1 MRVRISFNNKLNSV
15 TNMGKYNSK
24 KESVKPTVK
33 NFMNEDAFLLKPK
46 EELVSTVLTT
56 FLQNSYYEREG
67 EIVKRITD
75 LVDKVDPLFVAKL
88 AIYVRNEGNLRSVS
102 HLVSALL
109 AKYVGGT
116 DWGKRFYNRIVVRA
130 DDMSE
135 IVSAYA
141 NLNGMGL
148 NDLKKIPNSIKKGF
162 KEALERLDAY
172 QIDKYK
178 MQNREVSLID
188 LVRLFHPK
196 GNQKNAEAYKRLV
209 NGESLADLYES
220 KVLEKEMTKAGQ
232 VTKDAT
238 QEEKDEAKRE
248 AITAVLDNVKGMP
261 VMNLL
266 RNLRNILLYAPD
278 KVNDACEQLTIEKK
292 ILNSRLLPFRF
303 ATAYAEIE
311 KIRYDDTK
319 AKPTSSIVFE
329 SEESKQQV
337 TESRFNELKKNL
349 LDAIEGAIEIAC
361 QNIPV
366 LDGNCAILVDD
377 SGSCRGDRGGSSR
390 VSAFT
395 STTTAMIG
403 HLFGSMMAW
412 RQHDVY
418 VGLFGDRLIQVPFDR
433 NKRLLDFNKQSYEM
447 GAKCGGATEKGIY
460 TFLETVVKEKKKI
473 DNIIVFSDCQIGR
486 GGAFTPWY
494 GTDFNDRS
502 QHFHELFKEFR
513 KINPKAN
520 FIVVNLRQSGGTSV
534 FDKSQR
540 ILNIAGW
547 SEKIFDIIKTQTV
560 GWDEIIKRIESIEI

>member
-1 MRVRISFNNKLNSV
+1 
-15 TNMGKYNSK
+15 MGKYNSK
-24 KESVKPTVK
+24 KESVKPTEVNYMGEMSFK
-33 NFMNEDAFLLKPK
+33 LADK
-46 EELVSTVLTT
+46 ELLVSTVMTT
-56 FLQNSYYEREG
+56 FLQNSYYERED

-75 LVDKVDPLFVAKL
+75 LVDKVDPLFSAKL
-88 AIYVRNEGNLRSVS
+88 AIYARNEGNLRSVT

-109 AKYVGGT
+109 AKYVSGT
-116 DWGKRFYNRIVVRA
+116 DWGKRFYNRIVVRP

-141 NLNGMGL
+141 ILNGMGL

-209 NGESLADLYES
+209 NGESLADLYET

-232 VTKDAT
+232 TTKDAT

-266 RNLRNILLYAPD
+266 RNLRNILLYVPD

-311 KIRYDDTK
+311 KVMYADTK
-319 AKPTSSIVFE
+319 TKPTSSIVFE
-329 SEESKQQV
+329 SEETKQQV
-337 TESRFNELKKNL
+337 NESSFNELKQNL
-349 LDAIEGAIEIAC
+349 LDAIEGAIEISC
-361 QNIPV
+361 QNIPE
-366 LDGNCAILVDD
+366 LEGNVALLIDD
-377 SGSCRGDRGGSSR
+377 SGSMRCDYYGGHSR
-390 VSAFT
+390 VSAFSKT
-395 STTTAMIG
+395 NSSMIA
-403 HLFGSMMAW
+403 HLFASMMAW

-418 VGLFGDRLIQVPFDR
+418 VGLFGNRLIQVPY
-433 NKRLLDFNKQSYEM
+433 KRDIKLLDFNKESYNI
-447 GAKCGGATEKGIY
+447 GARCGGATENGIY

-486 GGAFTPWY
+486 GGYFTEWY
-494 GTDFNDRS
+494 GTSSDKRS
-502 QHFHELFKEFR
+502 KHFHELFKEFR
-513 KINPKAN
+513 KVNPNAN

-547 SEKIFDIIKTQTV
+547 SDKIFDTIKTQCR
-560 GWDEIIKRIESIEI
+560 GWDSIISEIESIVI

>member
-1 MRVRISFNNKLNSV
+1 MAKFNE
-15 TNMGKYNSK
+15 K
-24 KESVKPTVK
+24 KTVKQPESVNYMGEKS
-33 NFMNEDAFLLKPK
+33 FLLQAK
-46 EELVSTVLTT
+46 EEFVSSIMTT
-56 FLQNSYYEREG
+56 FLSKEGSYYESSNE
-67 EIVKRITD
+67 EVKRI
-75 LVDKVDPLFVAKL
+75 LSLLDKIDPLFACKA
-88 AIYVRNEGNLRSVS
+88 AIYVRENGNMRSIS
-102 HLVSALL
+102 HLLGAAL
-109 AKYVGGT
+109 ANYISGQEYA
-116 DWGKRFYNRIVVRA
+116 KRFYNKLIVRP

-196 GNQKNAEAYKRLV
+196 GNEKNAEAYKRLV

-232 VTKDAT
+232 ITKDAT
-238 QEEKDEAKRE
+238 QAEKDEAKRE

-266 RNLRNILLYAPD
+266 RNLRNILLYAPE
-278 KVNDACEQLTIEKK
+278 KVADACEQLRIEKK

-311 KIRYDDTK
+311 KMQYEDTK
-319 AKPTSSIVFE
+319 TKPTSTIVFE

-361 QNIPV
+361 QNIPE
-366 LDGNCAILVDD
+366 LEGNCAILVDD
-377 SGSCRGDRGGSSR
+377 SGSMRGDAGGHSR
-390 VSAFT
+390 VSAFSKT
-395 STTTAMIG
+395 NSSMIA
-403 HLFGSMMAW
+403 HLFASMMAW

-418 VGLFGDRLIQVPFDR
+418 VGLFGDRLIQVPY
-433 NKRLLDFNKQSYEM
+433 KRDAKLLDFNKESYEI
-447 GAKCGGATEKGIY
+447 GGRCGGATENGIY
-460 TFLETVVKEKKKI
+460 TFLENVVKEKKKI

-486 GGAFTPWY
+486 GTTFTAWY
-494 GTDFNDRS
+494 GSSSSNRS
-502 QHFHELFKEFR
+502 LHFHELFKEFR
-513 KINPKAN
+513 KINPNAN

-547 SEKIFDIIKTQTV
+547 SDKIFDTIKSQCR
-560 GWDEIIKRIESIEI
+560 GWDAVIKEIEAIEI

>member
-1 MRVRISFNNKLNSV
+1 
-15 TNMGKYNSK
+15 MGKYNVK
-24 KESVKPTVK
+24 KESVKPTSV
-33 NFMNEDAFLLKPK
+33 NYMSELAFQLADK
-46 EELVSTVLTT
+46 ELLVSTVMTT
-56 FLQNSYYEREG
+56 FLQNSYYEKES
-67 EIVKRITD
+67 EIVNRITE
-75 LVDKVDPLFVAKL
+75 LVDRVDPLFAAKL
-88 AIYVRNEGNLRSVS
+88 AIYARNEGNLRSVT

-109 AKYVGGT
+109 AKYVSGT
-116 DWGKRFYNRIVVRA
+116 DWGKRFYNKIVVRP

-148 NDLKKIPNSIKKGF
+148 NDLKNIPNSIKKGF

-178 MQNREVSLID
+178 MNNREVSLID

-196 GNQKNAEAYKRLV
+196 GNEKNAEAYKRLV
-209 NGESLADLYES
+209 NGESLADLYET

-266 RNLRNILLYAPD
+266 RNLRNILLYAPN

-292 ILNSRLLPFRF
+292 ILNSRQLPFRF
-303 ATAYAEIE
+303 ATAYSEIE
-311 KIRYDDTK
+311 KVMYADTK
-319 AKPTSSIVFE
+319 TKPTSSIVFE
-329 SEESKQQV
+329 SEETKQQV
-337 TESRFNELKKNL
+337 TESKFNELKKNL

-361 QNIPV
+361 QNIPE
-366 LDGNCAILVDD
+366 LEGNCAILVDD
-377 SGSCRGDRGGSSR
+377 SGSMRGDAGGHSR
-390 VSAFT
+390 VSAFSKT
-395 STTTAMIG
+395 NSSMIA
-403 HLFGSMMAW
+403 HLFASMMAW

-418 VGLFGDRLIQVPFDR
+418 VGLFGDRLIQVPY
-433 NKRLLDFNKQSYEM
+433 KRDVKLLDFNKESYEI
-447 GAKCGGATEKGIY
+447 GSRCGGATENGIY
-460 TFLETVVKEKKKI
+460 TFLENVVAEKKKI

-486 GGAFTPWY
+486 GYDFTAWY
-494 GTDFNDRS
+494 GTSSSNRS
-502 QHFHELFKEFR
+502 LHFHELFKEFR
-513 KINPKAN
+513 KINPNAN

-547 SEKIFDIIKTQTV
+547 SDKIFDTIKSQCKGWEAIIK
-560 GWDEIIKRIESIEI
+560 EIEAIEI

>member
-1 MRVRISFNNKLNSV
+1 
-15 TNMGKYNSK
+15 MGKYNSK
-24 KESVKPTVK
+24 KESVKPTEV
-33 NFMNEDAFLLKPK
+33 NYMRELAFKMADK
-46 EELVSTVLTT
+46 ELLVSTVMTT
-56 FLQNSYYEREG
+56 FLQNSYYERED

-75 LVDKVDPLFVAKL
+75 LVDKVDPLFSAKL
-88 AIYVRNEGNLRSVS
+88 AIYARNEGNLRSVT

-109 AKYVGGT
+109 AKYVSGT
-116 DWGKRFYNRIVVRA
+116 DWGKRFYNRIVVRP
-130 DDMSE
+130 DDISE

-141 NLNGMGL
+141 ILNGMGL
-148 NDLKKIPNSIKKGF
+148 HDLKKIPNSIKKGF

-178 MQNREVSLID
+178 MQNRDVSLID

-196 GNQKNAEAYKRLV
+196 GNEKNAEAYKRLV
-209 NGESLADLYES
+209 NGESLADLYET
-220 KVLEKEMTKAGQ
+220 KILEKEMTKAGQ
-232 VTKDAT
+232 TTKDAT

-248 AITAVLDNVKGMP
+248 AITGVLNNVKGMP

-311 KIRYDDTK
+311 KMQYGDTK
-319 AKPTSSIVFE
+319 SKTTSSIVFE

-337 TESRFNELKKNL
+337 SESRFNELKQNL
-349 LDAIEGAIEIAC
+349 LDAIEGAIEISC
-361 QNIPV
+361 QNIPE
-366 LDGNCAILVDD
+366 LEGNVALLIDD
-377 SGSCRGDRGGSSR
+377 SGSMRGDAGGHSR
-390 VSAFT
+390 VSAFSKT
-395 STTTAMIG
+395 NSSMIA
-403 HLFGSMMAW
+403 HLFASMMAW

-418 VGLFGDRLIQVPFDR
+418 VGLFGNRLIQVPY
-433 NKRLLDFNKQSYEM
+433 KRDMKLLDFNKESYNI
-447 GAKCGGATEKGIY
+447 GARCGGATENGIY

-486 GGAFTPWY
+486 GGYFTEWY
-494 GTDFNDRS
+494 GTSSDKRS
-502 QHFHELFKEFR
+502 KHFHELFKEFR
-513 KINPKAN
+513 KVNPNAN

-547 SEKIFDIIKTQTV
+547 SDKIFDTIKTQCR
-560 GWDEIIKRIESIEI
+560 GWDSIISEIESIVI

>member
-1 MRVRISFNNKLNSV
+1 MAKFNE
-15 TNMGKYNSK
+15 K
-24 KESVKPTVK
+24 KTVKQPESV
-33 NFMNEDAFLLKPK
+33 NFMGEKAFLLKPK
-46 EELVSTVLTT
+46 EEFVSSIMTT
-56 FLQNSYYEREG
+56 FLSKEGSYYESSNE
-67 EIVKRITD
+67 EVKRI
-75 LVDKVDPLFVAKL
+75 LSLLDKIDPLFACKA
-88 AIYVRNEGNLRSVS
+88 AIYVRENGNMRSIS
-102 HLVSALL
+102 HLLGAAL
-109 AKYVGGT
+109 AKYISGQEYA
-116 DWGKRFYNRIVVRA
+116 KRFYNKLIVRP

-135 IVSAYA
+135 IMSAYA
-141 NLNGMGL
+141 MLNGMGL

-196 GNQKNAEAYKRLV
+196 GNEKNAEAYKRLV
-209 NGESLADLYES
+209 NGESLADLYET

-232 VTKDAT
+232 TTKDAT

-311 KIRYDDTK
+311 KVMYADTK
-319 AKPTSSIVFE
+319 TKPTSSIVFE
-329 SEESKQQV
+329 SEETKQQV
-337 TESRFNELKKNL
+337 NESSFNELKKNL
-349 LDAIEGAIEIAC
+349 LHSIEGAIEIAC
-361 QNIPV
+361 QNIPE
-366 LDGNCAILVDD
+366 LEGNVALLIDD
-377 SGSCRGDRGGSSR
+377 SASMRGDYGGHSR
-390 VSAFT
+390 VSAFSKT
-395 STTTAMIG
+395 NSSMIA
-403 HLFGSMMAW
+403 HLFASMMAW

-418 VGLFGDRLIQVPFDR
+418 VGLFGDRLIKVPY
-433 NKRLLDFNKQSYEM
+433 KRGMKLLDFNKESYNI
-447 GAKCGGATEKGIY
+447 GARCGGATENGIY

-486 GGAFTPWY
+486 GGYFTEWY
-494 GTDFNDRS
+494 GTSSDKRS
-502 QHFHELFKEFR
+502 KHFHELFKEFR
-513 KINPKAN
+513 KVNPNAN

>member
-1 MRVRISFNNKLNSV
+1 MAKFNE
-15 TNMGKYNSK
+15 K
-24 KESVKPTVK
+24 KTVKQPESV
-33 NFMNEDAFLLKPK
+33 NFMGEKAFLLKAK
-46 EELVSTVLTT
+46 EEFVSSIMTT
-56 FLQNSYYEREG
+56 FLSKEGSYYESSKE
-67 EIVKRITD
+67 EVNRI
-75 LVDKVDPLFVAKL
+75 LSLLEKIDPLFACKA
-88 AIYVRNEGNLRSVS
+88 AIYVRENGNMRSIS
-102 HLVSALL
+102 HLLGAAL
-109 AKYVGGT
+109 AKYISGEKYA
-116 DWGKRFYNRIVVRA
+116 KRFYNKLIVRA

-148 NDLKKIPNSIKKGF
+148 NNLKKIPNSIKKGF

-209 NGESLADLYES
+209 NSESLADLYES
-220 KVLEKEMTKAGQ
+220 KILEKEMTKAGQ
-232 VTKDAT
+232 TTKDAT

-266 RNLRNILLYAPD
+266 RNLRNILLYTPD

-311 KIRYDDTK
+311 KVMYADTK

-329 SEESKQQV
+329 SEEKKQQV

-361 QNIPV
+361 QNIPE
-366 LDGNCAILVDD
+366 LEGNCAILVDD
-377 SGSCRGDRGGSSR
+377 SGSMRGDNGGHSR
-390 VSAFT
+390 VSAFSKT
-395 STTTAMIG
+395 NSSMIA
-403 HLFGSMMAW
+403 HLFASMMAW

-418 VGLFGDRLIQVPFDR
+418 VGLFGDKLIQVPY
-433 NKRLLDFNKQSYEM
+433 KRDVKLLDFNKESYEI
-447 GAKCGGATEKGIY
+447 GRRCGGATEAGIY
-460 TFLETVVKEKKKI
+460 MFLENVIKERKKI

-486 GGAFTPWY
+486 GGSFTAWY
-494 GTDFNDRS
+494 GTNYNDRS

-513 KINPKAN
+513 KINPNAN

-547 SEKIFDIIKTQTV
+547 SDKIFDTIKSQCK
-560 GWDEIIKRIESIEI
+560 GWDAVIKEIEAIEI

>member
-1 MRVRISFNNKLNSV
+1 
-15 TNMGKYNSK
+15 MGKYNSK
-24 KESVKPTVK
+24 KESVKPTSV
-33 NFMNEDAFLLKPK
+33 NFMGEQAFKLADK
-46 EELVSTVLTT
+46 EELVSTVMTT
-56 FLQNSYYEREG
+56 FLQNSYYESES
-67 EIVKRITD
+67 EIVERIKD

-88 AIYVRNEGNLRSVS
+88 AVYARNEGNLRSVT
-102 HLVSALL
+102 HLLSALL
-109 AKYVGGT
+109 AKYASGT
-116 DWGKRFYNRIVVRA
+116 DWGKRFYNKIMVRP
-130 DDMSE
+130 DDLSE

-141 NLNGMGL
+141 SLNGMGL
-148 NDLKKIPNSIKKGF
+148 NEIQKIPNAMKKGF

-196 GNQKNAEAYKRLV
+196 GNEKNAEAFKRLV
-209 NGESLADLYES
+209 NGESLADLYET

-232 VTKDAT
+232 VTKGAT

-278 KVNDACEQLTIEKK
+278 KVADACEQLQIERK

-311 KIRYDDTK
+311 KMQYDDTK
-319 AKPTSSIVFE
+319 SKVTSDIVFE
-329 SEESKQQV
+329 SEASKAKV
-337 TESRFNELKKNL
+337 SEDEFNALKQNL

-361 QNIPV
+361 QNIPE
-366 LDGNCAILVDD
+366 LEGNCAILVDD
-377 SGSCRGDRGGSSR
+377 SGSMRGDAGGHSR
-390 VSAFT
+390 VSAFSKT
-395 STTTAMIG
+395 NSSMIA
-403 HLFGSMMAW
+403 HLFASMMAW

-418 VGLFGDRLIQVPFDR
+418 VGLFGDELIQVPYKRDM
-433 NKRLLDFNKQSYEM
+433 RLLDFNRESYEI
-447 GAKCGGATEKGIY
+447 GERCGGATEKGIY
-460 TFLETVVKEKKKI
+460 TFLENVIKEKKKI

-486 GGAFTPWY
+486 GRDFTEWFGMDYESTSP
-494 GTDFNDRS
+494 
-502 QHFHELFKEFR
+502 HFHELFKEFR
-513 KINPKAN
+513 KINPNAN
-520 FIVVNLRQSGGTSV
+520 FIVVNLHQSGGTSV

-547 SEKIFDIIKTQTV
+547 SDKIFDTIKSQCKGWDAIIK
-560 GWDEIIKRIESIEI
+560 EIESIEF